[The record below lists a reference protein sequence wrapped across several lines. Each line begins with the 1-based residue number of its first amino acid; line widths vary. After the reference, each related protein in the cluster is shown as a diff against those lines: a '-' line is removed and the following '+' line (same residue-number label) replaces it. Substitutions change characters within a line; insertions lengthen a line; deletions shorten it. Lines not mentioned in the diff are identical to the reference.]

1 MTTRRAQR
9 GTFFTRARAMNF
21 LRFVGMGLP
30 RPSWVMNV
38 VALLL
43 VLCTTSVAAQERT
56 PQPPLTRMLFV
67 FDASNSMNA
76 FWGNQP
82 KINTARELL
91 LKSLKRL
98 EGQPDLELALRLYG
112 HQTAIQPGK
121 QDCDDT
127 RLEVPFSGNS
137 IPGMKQT
144 LERVRCIGT
153 TPIARSL
160 EKAAKDFPE
169 AGPGKGERKVRNV
182 IILITDGIEACDEDP
197 CAVSRALQAK
207 GITLK
212 PFVIGVGLTE
222 SDRYSLQCVGN
233 YFDASTPELFEH
245 VLQVVVTQALNSTT
259 AQISLMTTDG
269 KPTETDVPV
278 TLYDQKTGQVRY
290 HLEHTLNDRNIPDT
304 LSIDP
309 IFTYRVVAHT
319 VPASVRENVTLKPGI
334 HNIIGL
340 DAGMGTL
347 LLKMGGGPPDAQQI
361 SCIVRRAGEMNT
373 LLAQEVGSTQ
383 RYRVGTYDLEVLTL
397 PRLLIPDVHVEQG
410 RTTEIVVPRT
420 GVLNVQPSAPGPG
433 AIFQKKGDVLEW
445 VADLDAAALRNQF
458 RLLPGTY
465 QVTYRSGSARRT
477 ELTLT
482 KDIVIESGRSATI
495 NF

>member
-1 MTTRRAQR
+1 M
-9 GTFFTRARAMNF
+9 
-21 LRFVGMGLP
+21 
-30 RPSWVMNV
+30 PSRT
-38 VALLL
+38 ALLSYRCIRRSL
-43 VLCTTSVAAQERT
+43 FAAVTLLFGTSAVAQGSA

-67 FDASNSMNA
+67 MDASNSMNA
-76 FWGNQP
+76 FWGDQP

-91 LKSLKRL
+91 LKSLMQL

-112 HQTAIQPGK
+112 HQTPILPGQ

-127 RLEVPFSGNS
+127 KLEVPFSSAS
-137 IPGMKQT
+137 IPAMQT
-144 LERVRCIGT
+144 TLRNVRCLGT

-160 EKAAKDFPE
+160 EKAAGDFPPLV
-169 AGPGKGERKVRNV
+169 ATDTRKVRNV

-222 SDRYSLQCVGN
+222 NEKYNLQCVGN

-245 VLQVVVTQALNSTT
+245 VLKVVVTQALNSTT
-259 AQISLMTTDG
+259 AQVSLMTEDG

-290 HLEHTLNDRNIPDT
+290 HIVHTMNDRKIPDT

-319 VPASVRENVTLKPGI
+319 VPPSIRENVVVKPGV
-334 HNIIGL
+334 HTIIAV
-340 DAGMGTL
+340 DAGTGSL
-347 LLKMGGGPPDAQQI
+347 QLKMGSGPPDAQNVA
-361 SCIVRRAGEMNT
+361 CIVRRKGEMAT
-373 LLAQEVGSTQ
+373 LNAQDIGTLQ
-383 RYRVGTYDLEVLTL
+383 RYRTGLYDLEVLTL
-397 PRLLIPDVHVEQG
+397 PRLLISDVRIEQSKV
-410 RTTEIVVPRT
+410 TDVVVPRS

-433 AIFQKKGDVLEW
+433 AVFLKKGDALEW
-445 VADLDAAALRNQF
+445 VADLDPLAARTQL

-477 ELTLT
+477 ELTIN
-482 KDIVIESGRSATI
+482 KDITIESGRSATLT
-495 NF
+495 F